1 MKITI
6 KISIK
11 YNEPNI
17 EYYLGKDKYD
27 FEDIREFLFEAKND
41 YMTQLDSIYKERMNI
56 RFLYGKQF
64 RNMMK
69 HLENNFKIDS
79 FLRYILNNTNNNIP
93 IKEGFKAVNRH
104 VLDFIKQYNLYEK
117 DSLDGISSYITDLFR
132 SNDKSLEE
140 HYKRMK
146 ITCDGFRGIYL
157 RECKDNSMEESIIY
171 LFLDKLADYPSH
183 KMF

>member
-117 DSLDGISSYITDLFR
+117 DSLDA
-132 SNDKSLEE
+132 
-140 HYKRMK
+140 
-146 ITCDGFRGIYL
+146 
-157 RECKDNSMEESIIY
+157 
-171 LFLDKLADYPSH
+171 FLLI
-183 KMF
+183 